1 MDKISNLNLID
12 CIFIDLNIIIT
23 KMSNNYFPGIGLFSY
38 LTGDDVSHEEPS
50 PEPVPMPTPSP
61 APEPEESNR
70 DPNVIY
76 AEPIGENRE
85 IIKLKQK
92 IKMLEDK
99 VRSLTHENINL
110 KKRIELENSIEKI
123 YENLPSLEQVG
134 ETLKKYNS

>member
-1 MDKISNLNLID
+1 
-12 CIFIDLNIIIT
+12 
-23 KMSNNYFPGIGLFSY
+23 MSNNYFPGIGIFNY
-38 LTGDDVSHEEPS
+38 LRGEGIECEEPS
-50 PEPVPMPTPSP
+50 PEPAP
-61 APEPEESNR
+61 ASEPER

-76 AEPIGENRE
+76 AEPIGENSE

-99 VRSLTHENINL
+99 VRALTHENINL

-134 ETLKKYNS
+134 ETLKNITQNVKR